1 MRRVVRSVGGG
12 AAVLLGAGLLAFR
25 AKNRSQLPAD
35 YSALPLHGRLAVVTG
50 ASSGIGRAVAGQ
62 LAAKKGCD
70 VVLACRSTSRGE
82 VAAQEI
88 RAACAAAGS
97 CAKVEVLKLDL
108 ADPAS
113 VESFASRFDGAQS
126 GGCPRPLH
134 VLVHNAGAINHTE
147 RRNARG
153 IEATLA
159 VNYLGPVLLTERLR
173 PNLRL
178 GTADGGPRRAA
189 RVVLVGSRL
198 ERTAKILRPEEIV
211 EHGCTRSGDAYRP
224 VGVYADSKLCL
235 MLWGASLSRDD
246 ATGGA
251 TVVCVTPGM
260 VHTGLFDD
268 YPAWYK
274 RLTWPLRATALRSA
288 SEAATGVVFCADA
301 AALEPGGARDPEGA
315 RASSGAAAAEGLPP
329 YLYDGREIDRS
340 PQASDLVLADALAA
354 ATRRL
359 LATEPASKVP
369 R

>member
-1 MRRVVRSVGGG
+1 M
-12 AAVLLGAGLLAFR
+12 
-25 AKNRSQLPAD
+25 
-35 YSALPLHGRLAVVTG
+35 
-50 ASSGIGRAVAGQ
+50 
-62 LAAKKGCD
+62 
-70 VVLACRSTSRGE
+70 
-82 VAAQEI
+82 
-88 RAACAAAGS
+88 
-97 CAKVEVLKLDL
+97 
-108 ADPAS
+108 
-113 VESFASRFDGAQS
+113 
-126 GGCPRPLH
+126 
-134 VLVHNAGAINHTE
+134 
-147 RRNARG
+147 
-153 IEATLA
+153 
-159 VNYLGPVLLTERLR
+159 
-173 PNLRL
+173 
-178 GTADGGPRRAA
+178 
-189 RVVLVGSRL
+189 LVGSRL

-211 EHGCTRSGDAYRP
+211 EHGCTAAATRTAPWGSTPTRSSASA
-224 VGVYADSKLCL
+224 V
-235 MLWGASLSRDD
+235 GASLSRDD